1 MSLRH
6 PIIAVAITY
15 RWAAIVWLLFAA
27 IAFHQANTTPF
38 PFNDWDEWG
47 HYSYSQELILRDHWW
62 PDFNDFPMVDATTH
76 TFAPTLNYINHPPVF
91 YWFGKILG
99 GIFPAATPLTYR
111 LLSVFFSL
119 LSVVV
124 YLRVISHFSL
134 SAAAKAL
141 AYAYPFLMSY
151 AGIAGYFN
159 NDSMALLG
167 GMLCCYGS
175 LWWHQP
181 LHTKKALTY
190 IIIGLLLAS
199 VKLTSLLVCGL
210 YVGFIFLH
218 RMPRRGALLL
228 LIATAML
235 CALPYVILWLEY
247 GSFTPNTP
255 GQLAMMKEVLAATH
269 LADHP
274 AMSPFVFVRTM
285 LLQLCY
291 QFGRPEITGLLLV
304 WLVASLAMLGHRRSA
319 QGDALP
325 ILTRSAGLATLI
337 MLIIHLIFAWRRY
350 QQFDWPLD
358 MGLRY
363 YYPLLP
369 IYGLATAYSIDR
381 VLKRITPTHDK

>member
-1 MSLRH
+1 MRH
-6 PIIAVAITY
+6 RIIATAITY

-27 IAFHQANTTPF
+27 IALHQASTTPF

-47 HYSYSQELILRDHWW
+47 HYSYSQELIARDHWW
-62 PDFNDFPMVDATTH
+62 PDFNDFPMIDAPTHSVTT
-76 TFAPTLNYINHPPVF
+76 TLNYINHPPVF

-99 GIFPAATPLTYR
+99 DIFPAATPLTYR
-111 LLSVFFSL
+111 LLALFFSL
-119 LSVVV
+119 LSMAV
-124 YLRVISHFSL
+124 YLRVTSHFSL
-134 SAAAKAL
+134 SPAAKAF
-141 AYAYPFLMSY
+141 AYCYPFLMSY
-151 AGIAGYFN
+151 AGITGYYN

-167 GMLCCYGS
+167 GMLCCYGGVHWCQS
-175 LWWHQP
+175 LP
-181 LHTKKALTY
+181 SKKALGY
-190 IIIGLLLAS
+190 MIVGLLLAS
-199 VKLTSLLVCGL
+199 VKLTSLLLSGL
-210 YVGFIFLH
+210 FIGFLFLH
-218 RMPRRGALLL
+218 RMPRRSAILL

-235 CALPYVILWLEY
+235 AALPYLMLWWEY
-247 GSFTPNTP
+247 GSPAPNTP
-255 GQLAMMKEVLAATH
+255 GQLAMMKEVLATKH
-269 LADHP
+269 LANHP
-274 AMSPFVFVRTM
+274 AMSPFSFVRTM

-304 WLVASLAMLGHRRSA
+304 WLVASLAMLSHRRSA
-319 QGDALP
+319 QGNALP

-381 VLKRITPTHDK
+381 VLKRVTPTHDK